1 MKQNNNR
8 LKVACFGEVLWDM
21 LPGGKQ
27 IGGAPLNV
35 AYHLNKLGIKAAI
48 ISRVGRDENGK
59 DIGRFIDQSDIEG
72 SVLQVDAI
80 HPTSHVEV
88 TINTKKEATYDIVKE
103 VAWDFIELDQA
114 ADKIADAA
122 EYIVFGSLVM
132 RSKTSADT
140 LLKLLNKIPFKIFD
154 VNLRIPFYSK
164 EIIQKLLKNAD
175 IVKMNEGEL
184 KIISGWF
191 NNKSGVRERMES
203 LLNKFSLKIVI
214 VTSGDKGAYL
224 QSNDHYFSV
233 NGYKVEVADTVG
245 SGDAFLAGFIS
256 EYIRGAPLLTSL
268 EVANKMGG
276 FIAQKRGGCPHYTL
290 EEFKEFKS
298 KSFNNI

>member
-1 MKQNNNR
+1 MKQNNNT

-35 AYHLNKLGIKAAI
+35 AYHLNKLGIKAVV
-48 ISRVGRDENGK
+48 ISRVGQDDDGK
-59 DIGRFIDQSDIEG
+59 EIGRFIDEFDMEG
-72 SVLQVDAI
+72 SVLQVDAV

-88 TINTKKEATYDIVKE
+88 TINKNKEATYNIVKE
-103 VAWDFIELDQA
+103 VAWDYIELDLA
-114 ADKIADAA
+114 ADKIAVVA

-132 RSKTSADT
+132 RSKISGDT

-164 EIIQKLLKNAD
+164 EIIEKLLKNAD
-175 IVKMNEGEL
+175 IVKMNEEEL

-191 NNKSGVRERMES
+191 NNKSGIRERMES
-203 LLNKFSLKIVI
+203 LLDKFSLKIVI
-214 VTSGDKGAYL
+214 VTSGDKGAHL
-224 QSNDHYFSV
+224 QSSDHYFSV
-233 NGYKVEVADTVG
+233 NGYKVKVADTVG

-268 EVANKMGG
+268 ETANRMGG
-276 FIAQKRGGCPHYTL
+276 FIAQKQGGCPDYTL
-290 EEFKEFKS
+290 EEFKS
-298 KSFNNI
+298 NSFTNIS